1 MATQSEV
8 AAHIGVTR
16 QAVSDMIAR
25 GVLPD
30 AARGVHD
37 LDACRLAYLRHMREV
52 AAGRSGVSASGEALD
67 LAGERARLAKE
78 QADAQ
83 AMKNDVARGAL
94 ILRGDVV
101 AGMHAAFANARGRL
115 LGIPTKVAPA
125 LVGEASMAV
134 IRDKLT
140 EAIHDACGELAATRA
155 IPAPSDWPSDGGG
168 GDGGDGAVGA
178 AAEVDGERM
187 GGSVPRPVAR
197 GKRRARPVED

>member
-1 MATQSEV
+1 
-8 AAHIGVTR
+8 
-16 QAVSDMIAR
+16 MIAR

-52 AAGRSGVSASGEALD
+52 AAGRSGVSASGDALD

-115 LGIPTKVAPA
+115 LSIPTKVAPS
-125 LVGEASMAV
+125 LVGETSLAI

-155 IPAPSDWPSDGGG
+155 IPAPSDWPADGGG
-168 GDGGDGAVGA
+168 GDGGDGDMVAPA
-178 AAEVDGERM
+178 DADGERV
-187 GGSVPRPVAR
+187 GGSVSRSVPR
-197 GKRRARPVED
+197 GERRARRVAN